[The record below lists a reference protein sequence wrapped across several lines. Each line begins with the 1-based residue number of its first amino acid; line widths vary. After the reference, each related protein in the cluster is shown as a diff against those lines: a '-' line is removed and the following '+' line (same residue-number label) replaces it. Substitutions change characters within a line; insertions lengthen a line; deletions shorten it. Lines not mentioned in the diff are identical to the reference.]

1 MPECNGRRVLLLFKA
16 KIRQVGG
23 DGIVETELHLGLE
36 LDCEHS
42 HEILG
47 QTRANRKD
55 SVKAHGPG
63 LLHLLQ
69 V

>member
-1 MPECNGRRVLLLFKA
+1 MPEGNGRRVLLLFKP

-23 DGIVETELHLGLE
+23 DGIVEMELPLGLE

-47 QTRANRKD
+47 QTRANRKN
-55 SVKAHGPG
+55 SVKTYGPG
-63 LLHLLQ
+63 LLQLLQ